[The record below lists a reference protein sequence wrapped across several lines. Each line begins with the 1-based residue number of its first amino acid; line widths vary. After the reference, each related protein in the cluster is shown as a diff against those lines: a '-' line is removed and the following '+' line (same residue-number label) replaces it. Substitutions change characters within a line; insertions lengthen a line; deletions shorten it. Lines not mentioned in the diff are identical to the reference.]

1 MPKVSVI
8 IPVYNVEAYLRQCLD
23 SVVNQTLKDIEIICV
38 DDGSTDG
45 SAAILKE
52 YATKDERI
60 KILTQSNSGAGA
72 ARNAGIARATGEW
85 ITFCDADDWIEPDAI
100 EKMVAA
106 AQREDAD
113 CVCCGMLRDWRNG
126 TSVFRPFDEMGPS
139 DTYNAVVNKLFKRN
153 LLENLKMD
161 ESVSLGEDLMVSA
174 QAMAKAKK
182 IAVLEK
188 GFYHYCENSSSMT
201 HVHNGRKRVEKL
213 ARVGEILRETM
224 PSSEFADFHDR
235 VTRDA
240 LLLWIRYRLF
250 DRKLWR
256 MLRSRMTG
264 GLLADPRHGI
274 IKKGALFCAACIF
287 D

>member
-23 SVVNQTLKDIEIICV
+23 SVVNQTLREIEIVCV

-45 SAAILKE
+45 SAAILEE
-52 YATKDERI
+52 YAAKVVRI
-60 KILTQSNSGAGA
+60 KIIKQK
-72 ARNAGIARATGEW
+72 NAGVNVARKEGLKLATGEW
-85 ITFCDADDWIEPDAI
+85 ITFCDADDWLEQDAI
-100 EKMVAA
+100 AEMVNVAK
-106 AQREDAD
+106 QEDAD

-153 LLENLKMD
+153 LLENLMMD

-182 IAVLEK
+182 IAVLKK

-201 HVHNGRKRVEKL
+201 HVQNGRKRVENL